1 MNNNDKKRKVIS
13 LDTKYEI
20 IRKAED
26 GVKTG
31 KLGQDYNLAKS
42 TISTILSQKQKIIE
56 EFEDNRTRDRK
67 RIKMSSYPQLEQ
79 SVKMWF
85 DQNNQ
90 RTNVTI
96 FRLFI
101 INYMILLVK

>member
-42 TISTILSQKQKIIE
+42 TISTILSQ
-56 EFEDNRTRDRK
+56 
-67 RIKMSSYPQLEQ
+67 
-79 SVKMWF
+79 
-85 DQNNQ
+85 NQ
-90 RTNVTI
+90 FI
-96 FRLFI
+96 F
-101 INYMILLVK
+101 N